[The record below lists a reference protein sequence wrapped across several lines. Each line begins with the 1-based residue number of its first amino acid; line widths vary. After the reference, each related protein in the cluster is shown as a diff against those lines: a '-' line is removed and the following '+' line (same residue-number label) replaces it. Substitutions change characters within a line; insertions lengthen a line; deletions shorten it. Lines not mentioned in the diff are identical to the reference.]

1 MLTATYAGRTV
12 QTDDQGFLA
21 NPKEWTREMG
31 EAIAREAG
39 ITLTPAHWKVIDF
52 ARSDFAE
59 RGEAPGPRRITA
71 RTGVTTRE
79 LYALFPKGPGKLA
92 ARIAGIPKPKTCL

>member
-1 MLTATYAGRTV
+1 MPSTSYAGRTV
-12 QTDDQGFLA
+12 DTDDQGFLA
-21 NPKEWTREMG
+21 NPKDWSREIAQ
-31 EAIAREAG
+31 AIAKEVG
-39 ITLTPAHWKVIDF
+39 ITLTDAHWKVIDF
-52 ARSDFAE
+52 ARTDFAE

-71 RTGVTTRE
+71 QTGVSTKE